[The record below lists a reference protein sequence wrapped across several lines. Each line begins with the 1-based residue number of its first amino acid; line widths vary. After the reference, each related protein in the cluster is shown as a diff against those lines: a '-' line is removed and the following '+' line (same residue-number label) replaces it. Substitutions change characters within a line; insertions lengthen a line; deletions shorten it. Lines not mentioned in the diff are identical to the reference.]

1 MSLIPQFKNQTLLQE
16 ALTHRSFLNEN
27 KSPSGH
33 NERLEFLGD
42 AVLELAV
49 SQYLFEAFT
58 QEPEGTLTAYRSA
71 LVKTQSLA
79 SVAQRLELGQMLH
92 MSKGEEL
99 SGGRT
104 NQSLL
109 ANTFEAVLGALYL
122 DQGFEVCVVFLQ
134 NHLFPQ
140 LTTIIH
146 QGSYRDHKSMLQ
158 EKVQAQGFPS
168 PSYTVTKEEGPD
180 HNKAFTV
187 KVRVGEQDIASG
199 IGKSKQL
206 AQQDAARQ
214 ALEILKLS

>member
-1 MSLIPQFKNQTLLQE
+1 MSPIPKFNNQKLLQE

-27 KSPSGH
+27 KSLSGH

-49 SQYLFEAFT
+49 SQYLFETFT
-58 QEPEGTLTAYRSA
+58 QEPEGTLTAYRSS

-79 SVAQRLELGQMLH
+79 SVAQNLALGQMLH

-122 DQGFEVCVVFLQ
+122 DQGFEVCVTFLQ
-134 NHLFPQ
+134 THLFPQ

-168 PSYTVTKEEGPD
+168 PSYTVIKEEGPD
-180 HNKAFTV
+180 HNKEFTV
-187 KVRVGEQDIASG
+187 KVRVGDQDIVSG
-199 IGKSKQL
+199 SGKSKQL

>member
-140 LTTIIH
+140 LATIIH

-187 KVRVGEQDIASG
+187 KVRVGKQDIASG
-199 IGKSKQL
+199 MGKSKQL